1 MTSSPPISVFFNN
14 FWPGFV
20 EKTDIMDSSF
30 FIRLLEKTYN
40 APIHTSLTPD
50 NATILVES
58 IFGNHSYLQYK
69 KWNATILFTGESDY
83 SNTRNVSKYDC
94 VLGFEDTHDNF
105 VKCPLCVIFLLTN
118 SSILQDIEN
127 VNRSVPSEI
136 PPNHASI
143 IISNGYH
150 GKERL
155 QFFNTIKQHMPV
167 FSGGKY
173 ENNVAFVV
181 PGSYNS
187 SEMVGFY
194 KRGKFAITMENNDK
208 PYYVTEK
215 IVNGRRAGVIPVY
228 WGTSRVS
235 EFFNPRRFLHLKS
248 EPTNEDMVDLIERM
262 KNMTDQEY
270 LDIVSEPIMVRPV
283 NEICDEILAS
293 VKKILT
299 TSSASSASSS

>member
-30 FIRLLEKTYN
+30 FIKLLEQTYN

-58 IFGNHSYLQYK
+58 VFGNYSYLQYK

-83 SNTRNVSKYDC
+83 SKTQNINQYDC

-105 VKCPLCVIFLLTN
+105 VKCPLCIIFLLTN
-118 SSILQDIEN
+118 SSILQEIEN
-127 VNRSVPSEI
+127 ADRPVPSVI
-136 PPNHASI
+136 PPNNASI
-143 IISNGYH
+143 ILSNGNH

-155 QFFNTIKQHMPV
+155 QFFNTIKQTMPV

-173 ENNVAFVV
+173 ENNVEFVV

-187 SEMVGFY
+187 SEMVDFY

-215 IVNGRRAGVIPVY
+215 IVNGLRAGVIPVY
-228 WGTSRVS
+228 WGTSHVS

-248 EPTNEDMVDLIERM
+248 NPTNDNMNELIEIM

-270 LDIVSEPIMVRPV
+270 LDIISQPILVKPV
-283 NEICDEILAS
+283 NNVYDEILAS

-299 TSSASSASSS
+299 SSSSSL

>member
-30 FIRLLEKTYN
+30 FIQLLEQTYN
-40 APIHTSLTPD
+40 APIHVSHNPD

-58 IFGNHSYLQYK
+58 IFGNYSYLQYK
-69 KWNATILFTGESDY
+69 KWSATILFTGESDY
-83 SNTRNVSKYDC
+83 SNTMNVSEYDC
-94 VLGFEDTHDNF
+94 VLGFEDTRDNF
-105 VKCPLCVIFLLTN
+105 VKCPLCIIFLVTN
-118 SSILQDIEN
+118 PSILKEIEN
-127 VNRSVPSEI
+127 ADTPVPSEI

-143 IISNGYH
+143 IISNAYH

-155 QFFNTIKQHMPV
+155 QFFNTVRQKMTV

-173 ENNVAFVV
+173 ENNVDLVV

-187 SEMVGFY
+187 FEMVDFY
-194 KRGKFAITMENNDK
+194 KRGKFAITMENNYK

-215 IVNGRRAGVIPVY
+215 IVNGLRAGVIPVY

-248 EPTNEDMVDLIERM
+248 EPTNEDMNDLIDRM

-270 LDIVSEPIMVRPV
+270 LDIISQPVLVRPV
-283 NEICDEILAS
+283 NEVYDEILAS

-299 TSSASSASSS
+299 SSPS

>member
-1 MTSSPPISVFFNN
+1 MSSSSPPPISVFFNN

-20 EKTDIMDSSF
+20 EKTDIVDCTF
-30 FIRLLEKTYN
+30 FVQLLSKAYN
-40 APIHTSLTPD
+40 APIHVSNSPD
-50 NATILVES
+50 KATILVES
-58 IFGNHSYLQYK
+58 IFGNHSYLKYK

-83 SNTRNVSKYDC
+83 SNTRNVSEYDC

-105 VKCPLCVIFLLTN
+105 VKCPLFVIFLLTN
-118 SSILQDIEN
+118 PSILKEIEN
-127 VNRSVPSEI
+127 VDRHVLSEI

-143 IISNGYH
+143 ILSNGDH
-150 GKERL
+150 GNTRL
-155 QFFNTIKQHMPV
+155 QFFNTVMQKMSV

-173 ENNVAFVV
+173 ANNVGFVV

-187 SEMVGFY
+187 SEMVDFY

-215 IVNGRRAGVIPVY
+215 LVNGLRSGVIPVY
-228 WGTSRVS
+228 WGTSRVG

-248 EPTNEDMVDLIERM
+248 DATKQDMADLIERM

-270 LDIVSEPIMVRPV
+270 LDIIREPVLVQPI
-283 NEICDEILAS
+283 NDICDEMLAS

-299 TSSASSASSS
+299 

>member
-1 MTSSPPISVFFNN
+1 MTSSSPLPISVFFNN

-20 EKTDIMDSSF
+20 EKTDIMDSTF
-30 FIRLLEKTYN
+30 FIKILEKTYN
-40 APIHTSLTPD
+40 APIHVSNSPD

-58 IFGNHSYLQYK
+58 IFGNHSYLKYK

-83 SNTRNVSKYDC
+83 SNTMNVSEYDC
-94 VLGFEDTHDNF
+94 VLGFEDTRDNF
-105 VKCPLCVIFLLTN
+105 VKCPLFVIFLLTN
-118 SSILQDIEN
+118 PSILKEIEN
-127 VNRSVPSEI
+127 VDRPVPSEI

-143 IISNGYH
+143 IVSNAYH
-150 GKERL
+150 GKERIT
-155 QFFNTIKQHMPV
+155 FFNTARKDMPV

-173 ENNVAFVV
+173 ENNVGFVV

-187 SEMVGFY
+187 SEMVDFY
-194 KRGKFAITMENNDK
+194 RRGKFAITMENNDK

-215 IVNGRRAGVIPVY
+215 LVNGLRAGVIPVY
-228 WGTSRVS
+228 WGTSHVS

-248 EPTNEDMVDLIERM
+248 DATNGDMADLIERM

-270 LDIVSEPIMVRPV
+270 LDIIREPVLVKPV
-283 NEICDEILAS
+283 NDVCDEILAS

-299 TSSASSASSS
+299 

>member
-1 MTSSPPISVFFNN
+1 MSSSPPISVFFNK

-20 EKTDIMDSSF
+20 EKTDIMDCTF
-30 FIRLLEKTYN
+30 FVQLLSKAYN
-40 APIHTSLTPD
+40 APIHVSNSPD

-58 IFGNHSYLQYK
+58 IFGNHSYLKYK
-69 KWNATILFTGESDY
+69 KWMATILFTGESDY
-83 SNTRNVSKYDC
+83 SNTRNVSEYDC
-94 VLGFEDTHDNF
+94 VLGFEDTRDNF
-105 VKCPLCVIFLLTN
+105 VKCPLFVIFLVTN
-118 SSILQDIEN
+118 LSILKEVEN
-127 VNRSVPSEI
+127 VNRHVLSEI

-143 IISNGYH
+143 ILSNGYH

-155 QFFNTIKQHMPV
+155 EFFNTVRQKMPV

-173 ENNVAFVV
+173 ENNVGFVV

-187 SEMVGFY
+187 SEMVDFY
-194 KRGKFAITMENNDK
+194 RRGKFAITMENNDK

-215 IVNGRRAGVIPVY
+215 IVNGLRSGVIPVY
-228 WGTSRVS
+228 WGTSQVS

-248 EPTNEDMVDLIERM
+248 DATKQDMADLIERM

-270 LDIVSEPIMVRPV
+270 LDIISQPVLVQPI
-283 NEICDEILAS
+283 NDICDEMLAS

-299 TSSASSASSS
+299 

>member
-1 MTSSPPISVFFNN
+1 MTSSSPPPISVFFNN

-20 EKTDIMDSSF
+20 EKTDIMDCTF
-30 FIRLLEKTYN
+30 FVQLLRKTYN
-40 APIHTSLTPD
+40 APIHVSNSPD

-58 IFGNHSYLQYK
+58 IFGNHSYLKYK

-83 SNTRNVSKYDC
+83 SNTNNVSEYDC
-94 VLGFEDTHDNF
+94 VLGFEDTHNNF

-118 SSILQDIEN
+118 PSILKEIEN
-127 VNRSVPSEI
+127 ADKPIPNEI

-143 IISNGYH
+143 ILSNGTH
-150 GKERL
+150 GKTRL
-155 QFFNTIKQHMPV
+155 QFFNTIRQEMPV

-173 ENNVAFVV
+173 ENNVTFVI

-187 SEMVGFY
+187 SEMVNFY
-194 KRGKFAITMENNDK
+194 RRGKFAITMENNDK

-215 IVNGRRAGVIPVY
+215 IVNGLRSGVIPVY

-235 EFFNPRRFLHLKS
+235 EFFNPRRFIHLKS
-248 EPTNEDMVDLIERM
+248 EPTKADMTDLIKRM

-270 LDIVSEPIMVRPV
+270 LDIVSEPVLVRPV
-283 NEICDEILAS
+283 NDVFDEILSS
-293 VKKILT
+293 VTKILT
-299 TSSASSASSS
+299 SSSS